1 MRVRVLQR
9 DEVTRLGRHPLVQA
23 RVDHQLGQRTA
34 DRRHRDLPSLA
45 PAGGGGVITSGGR
58 GAGAQERLVAG
69 EEVGGEAVVRRP
81 VFAAQVEEGVAP
93 G

>member
-23 RVDHQLGQRTA
+23 RVDHQLRQRTA

-45 PAGGGGVITSGGR
+45 PGGGGGR
-58 GAGAQERLVAG
+58 GAGAEEGLVAR
-69 EEVGGEAVVRRP
+69 EEVGGEAVAHRP
-81 VFAAQVEEGVAP
+81 VVAAQVEERVAL
-93 G
+93 

>member
-1 MRVRVLQR
+1 MLQR

-58 GAGAQERLVAG
+58 GAGAEERLVARETSEG
-69 EEVGGEAVVRRP
+69 SVVP
-81 VFAAQVEEGVAP
+81 YQNIYFKYTSLT
-93 G
+93 